1 MSNDPVF
8 MRAGELLLEH
18 LRSELVPVV
27 ISSGDMLKI
36 AHPGMEEDFRLGLY
50 LHDLEEVRPNGPPGM
65 TRLGEDTRRFPD
77 LLLALHFLAYANR
90 KVAFNSMGSEDEL
103 LLLEAVYRAVHG
115 VGKLE
120 LDGRELRLD
129 FHPLTRAEKLS
140 LWQSLNEP
148 LQPAVYLTIEPI
160 LVPSTRISRVPPVRE
175 VQTSAKYM
183 EKGGRNH

>member
-1 MSNDPVF
+1 
-8 MRAGELLLEH
+8 
-18 LRSELVPVV
+18 
-27 ISSGDMLKI
+27 
-36 AHPGMEEDFRLGLY
+36 
-50 LHDLEEVRPNGPPGM
+50 
-65 TRLGEDTRRFPD
+65 
-77 LLLALHFLAYANR
+77 
-90 KVAFNSMGSEDEL
+90 MGSEDEL

-115 VGKLE
+115 AGKLE
-120 LDGRELRLD
+120 LDGRELRLN

-183 EKGGRNH
+183 EKGGRDR

>member
-65 TRLGEDTRRFPD
+65 P
-77 LLLALHFLAYANR
+77 
-90 KVAFNSMGSEDEL
+90 
-103 LLLEAVYRAVHG
+103 
-115 VGKLE
+115 
-120 LDGRELRLD
+120 
-129 FHPLTRAEKLS
+129 
-140 LWQSLNEP
+140 
-148 LQPAVYLTIEPI
+148 IERW
-160 LVPSTRISRVPPVRE
+160 PSTAWVLKMNCCCWRQYIVRY
-175 VQTSAKYM
+175 TARASWSWTA
-183 EKGGRNH
+183 GN